1 VSGTDIDEMGAKPA
15 QVADMLR
22 EVAMGAQLVPFVGS

>member
-1 VSGTDIDEMGAKPA
+1 MSGTDIDEVGAKPA

-22 EVAMGAQLVPFVGS
+22 EAAMGAQVIPFMAP